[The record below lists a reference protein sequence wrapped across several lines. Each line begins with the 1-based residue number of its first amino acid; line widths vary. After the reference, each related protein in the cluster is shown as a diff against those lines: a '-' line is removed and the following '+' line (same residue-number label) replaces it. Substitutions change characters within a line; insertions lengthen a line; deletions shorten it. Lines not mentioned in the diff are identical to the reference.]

1 MMKLNGLDERNIHF
15 KWSPSLKPV
24 LYVDDEQELI
34 VKIPDSSTLQINRNS
49 STDDMSRIDSSKLDA
64 AVGPIYVNGAAPGD
78 VLEVKIMDLS
88 VADWGWTGIIKNF
101 GFLKGMFEN
110 RLVIW
115 DIKDGIASTSGDFL
129 GGVNIQ
135 ISPFLGIIGVA
146 PSEGD
151 HPMIPPQSFGGNMD
165 NKLLKKGASVFLP
178 VYREGAMLSLADP
191 HAAQGDGE
199 VCGTAIESIA
209 EAKIFI
215 KVHKNMRIK
224 YPRAFSS
231 EEHSGEVI
239 VAMGIHCDLL
249 TAAKESILNMIE
261 ELKLYGFSADESYML
276 CSVAGNL
283 RISEIVDEPNFVV
296 STVLAKEIAMSRKW
310 RSQV

>member
-1 MMKLNGLDERNIHF
+1 MLKLNGLDERNIHF
-15 KWSPSLKPV
+15 KWSPSLNPV
-24 LYVDDEQELI
+24 LYVNDNQELT

-64 AVGPIYVNGAAPGD
+64 AVGPIYVNGAEPGD
-78 VLEVKIMDLS
+78 VLEVKIMDIS
-88 VADWGWTGIIKNF
+88 TADWGWTGIIKNF

-129 GGVNIQ
+129 RGVNIRV
-135 ISPFLGIIGVA
+135 SPFLGIVGVSPA
-146 PSEGD
+146 EGD

-165 NKLLKKGASVFLP
+165 NKLLKKGSSVFLP
-178 VYREGAMLSLADP
+178 VYQKGALLSLADP

-199 VCGTAIESIA
+199 VCGTAIETIA
-209 EAKIFI
+209 ETKIFI
-215 KVHKNMRIK
+215 KVHKKMGMK

-231 EEHSGEVI
+231 ENHNGEVI
-239 VAMGIHCDLL
+239 VTMGIHSDLK
-249 TAAKESILNMIE
+249 TAARESLLNMIE
-261 ELKLYGFSADESYML
+261 ELKLCGYSADESYML
-276 CSVAGNL
+276 CSVAGDL

-296 STVLAKEIAMSRKW
+296 STVLPKEIAMARN
-310 RSQV
+310 